1 MDCVSSGASGK
12 PASNETR
19 ARACSRAAFY
29 GVCGL
34 LFAVSAAATIAAC
47 MAMSAMGAM
56 PLPGG
61 STLSMMWMPTCGRTW
76 LRVAASF
83 VGMWLVMMIAMMLP
97 SLAPA
102 LWRYGEALRG
112 AGHAR
117 VASLTWLAG
126 AGYFAVWGLLGA
138 TVFALGGAF
147 AALQMRMPALSHAAP
162 AVAGIIVLLAGALQ
176 LSGWKAHYLGC
187 CRRAP
192 QCGQPALPSRASAA
206 LRYGLGLGMHCCLC
220 CASLTLVLVVTGA
233 MNPLAMALAAAAM
246 TLERLAPRGQLVA
259 RGVGWSIIGMGV
271 LMIVRAAAL
280 V

>member
-1 MDCVSSGASGK
+1 M
-12 PASNETR
+12 
-19 ARACSRAAFY
+19 
-29 GVCGL
+29 
-34 LFAVSAAATIAAC
+34 
-47 MAMSAMGAM
+47 
-56 PLPGG
+56 
-61 STLSMMWMPTCGRTW
+61 
-76 LRVAASF
+76 
-83 VGMWLVMMIAMMLP
+83 P

-126 AGYFAVWGLLGA
+126 AGYFAVWGVLGA

-176 LSGWKAHYLGC
+176 LSGWKTHYLGC
-187 CRRAP
+187 CQRAP

-206 LRYGLGLGMHCCLC
+206 LRYGLRLGMHCCLC
-220 CASLTLVLVVTGA
+220 CASLTAVLVVTGA
-233 MNPLAMALAAAAM
+233 MNLRAMALVTAAM

-259 RGVGWSIIGMGV
+259 RGVGWSIIGMGA